1 MTQRATSKGKRP
13 VGTRESQAQAAG
25 TAMDSSLD
33 VRLAALAAERDA
45 ALAELASARAQIA
58 ELEAARN
65 KVVDRID
72 WVVDS
77 LKGIIE
83 AER

>member
-25 TAMDSSLD
+25 LTADSSLD